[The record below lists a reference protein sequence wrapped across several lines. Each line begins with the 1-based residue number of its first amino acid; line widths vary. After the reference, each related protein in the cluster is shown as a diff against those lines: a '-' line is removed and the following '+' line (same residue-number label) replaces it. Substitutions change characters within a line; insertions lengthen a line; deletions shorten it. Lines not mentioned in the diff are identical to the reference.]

1 MRNNPPPNIGYYI
14 DIFFGD
20 IDIISDISIFIG
32 YYIDTIS
39 ICFGYHLDITIVIYI
54 DLISDIISIWYPQNI
69 GYNID
74 ILAWYPKKISNIGIS
89 MISISKISK
98 KYPFFSISFGYHFDI
113 KKLISSTISTGKISN
128 KYPFYSISF
137 GYHIDITKWISS
149 TISTG
154 KISNKYPYSS
164 I

>member
-1 MRNNPPPNIGYYI
+1 MRNNPPTNIGYYI

-54 DLISDIISIWYPQNI
+54 DLISDIISIWYPRNI
-69 GYNID
+69 H
-74 ILAWYPKKISNIGIS
+74 KISDIISIFWHDIQKKYRIS

-113 KKLISSTISTGKISN
+113 QKSISSTISTGKISN

-137 GYHIDITKWISS
+137 GYHIDITK
-149 TISTG
+149 
-154 KISNKYPYSS
+154 
-164 I
+164 